1 MSSSD
6 RARARASLGR
16 KNWRRFERHEV
27 DVELLEDAV
36 KDYRWCAYSRNFLDL
51 SQFSMEQRL
60 KPCGNRFSL
69 FFSNDRQRASKT
81 PSVEIPDEVLRVHL
95 ERAHFIVIGV
105 NDIDRAPVVSQRALR
120 AAGRTDQDTEEMVD
134 ETVQENAGADFEEDE
149 ADAPD
154 ANGASGSGSN
164 GASSSG
170 SKRKEAQRAQSK
182 SRKRAGMTAEQQ
194 QQSARDR
201 AQRDARLTKEALDE
215 YALDFLPNLVQH
227 DETIHSD
234 DLQRDPGTGSLSTWD
249 EWPGPTATWTTAL
262 DDGAPDD
269 ARKKAAAV
277 DLQLVNDEQ
286 EALKIWQPTP
296 VSNMDAVERNVKLKL
311 LSRVANKL
319 TKIVAGTAGY
329 SDLSRGDWRQQGCAP
344 FIQDGSKYTCIQD
357 SLIVVARYVG
367 CVFNAKDL
375 HDALD
380 DPLKEAEIYRIVNYA
395 RDTLGLAMV
404 CVSHG
409 SCGWDGLRR
418 LDLAWLAHG
427 TVWLGC
433 CRSAGL
439 GGSGES
445 GGGLRRWRLH
455 GLQLGSAGGF
465 AAAGHLTV
473 MIGTAECSAMR
484 TAPSIP
490 AGIWTPSCMAVRKA
504 GETSDPHPWPQLGH
518 SSGMAGG
525 MG

>member
-1 MSSSD
+1 MSTSD

-16 KNWRRFERHEV
+16 NNWRRYQRHEV
-27 DVELLEDAV
+27 NVEMLEDAV
-36 KDYRWCAYSRNFLDL
+36 KDYRWCAYSRNFFDL
-51 SQFSMEQRL
+51 SQFSMEQRM

-95 ERAHFIVIGV
+95 ERAHFVVIGV
-105 NDIDRAPVVSQRALR
+105 NDNDRTPVLSQRALR
-120 AAGRTDQDTEEMVD
+120 AAGRTDQDMEEMVE
-134 ETVQENAGADFEEDE
+134 ETVQENAGAGVDEDQL
-149 ADAPD
+149 DAPD

-170 SKRKEAQRAQSK
+170 SKRKEAQRDQSK
-182 SRKRAGMTAEQQ
+182 ARKRAGMTAEQQ

-201 AQRDARLTKEALDE
+201 AERDARLTKEALDD
-215 YALDFLPNLVQH
+215 YTLDFLPNLVQH
-227 DETIHSD
+227 DENIHSEE
-234 DLQRDPGTGSLSTWD
+234 LQRDPGNGSLSTWD

-286 EALKIWQPTP
+286 EALKIWQPTH
-296 VSNMDAVERNVKLKL
+296 VSDMDAVERNVKLKL

-329 SDLSRGDWRQQGCAP
+329 SDLTRGDWRQQGCAP

-357 SLIVVARYVG
+357 SLIVAARYVG

-409 SCGWDGLRR
+409 SEDALSRVKGGIAFATLQLQSGAFIIVLDATLDDNTVERHAMAFLADFQHPAYRNHFGALVDNDPRVSVRFLQPSDRASVAAARNVFDGLFWT
-418 LDLAWLAHG
+418 AKK
-427 TVWLGC
+427 
-433 CRSAGL
+433 
-439 GGSGES
+439 
-445 GGGLRRWRLH
+445 
-455 GLQLGSAGGF
+455 
-465 AAAGHLTV
+465 V
-473 MIGTAECSAMR
+473 MI
-484 TAPSIP
+484 
-490 AGIWTPSCMAVRKA
+490 
-504 GETSDPHPWPQLGH
+504 TSVWKVSLP
-518 SSGMAGG
+518 
-525 MG
+525 

>member
-1 MSSSD
+1 M
-6 RARARASLGR
+6 
-16 KNWRRFERHEV
+16 
-27 DVELLEDAV
+27 
-36 KDYRWCAYSRNFLDL
+36 
-51 SQFSMEQRL
+51 
-60 KPCGNRFSL
+60 
-69 FFSNDRQRASKT
+69 
-81 PSVEIPDEVLRVHL
+81 
-95 ERAHFIVIGV
+95 
-105 NDIDRAPVVSQRALR
+105 
-120 AAGRTDQDTEEMVD
+120 EEMVD
-134 ETVQENAGADFEEDE
+134 ATVQENAGADFDEDE

-182 SRKRAGMTAEQQ
+182 SRKRADMTAEQQ
-194 QQSARDR
+194 QQSSRDR
-201 AQRDARLTKEALDE
+201 AERDARLTKEALDE
-215 YALDFLPNLVQH
+215 YALDFMPNLAQH
-227 DETIHSD
+227 DENIHTD

-277 DLQLVNDEQ
+277 DLQLVNEEQ

-296 VSNMDAVERNVKLKL
+296 ASNMDAVERNVKLKL

-357 SLIVVARYVG
+357 SLIVAARYVG

-409 SCGWDGLRR
+409 SEDALSRVKGGIAFATLQLQSGAYIIVLDATLDDNTVERHAVAFLADFQHPAYRNHFGALVDNDPRVLVRFLQPSDRASVAAARNVFDGLFWT
-418 LDLAWLAHG
+418 AKK
-427 TVWLGC
+427 
-433 CRSAGL
+433 
-439 GGSGES
+439 
-445 GGGLRRWRLH
+445 
-455 GLQLGSAGGF
+455 
-465 AAAGHLTV
+465 V
-473 MIGTAECSAMR
+473 MI
-484 TAPSIP
+484 
-490 AGIWTPSCMAVRKA
+490 
-504 GETSDPHPWPQLGH
+504 TSVWKVSLP
-518 SSGMAGG
+518 
-525 MG
+525 